1 MEYSQ
6 TPIRIVKIQNTDNMK
21 NQGGVEATGALIA
34 GGNARWY
41 SHFGDNLK
49 ISYKAKHVV

>member
-1 MEYSQ
+1 MF
-6 TPIRIVKIQNTDNMK
+6 KIQNTDNTK
-21 NQGGVEATGALIA
+21 CWECEATGALIA